1 MMLLHAFTEPQAYRG
16 GFVAIG
22 NFDGV
27 HRGHQ
32 SMAALLVQRAR
43 AAGVPAVVLTFNPPP
58 VEILRP
64 GQVPPRLSTLEQKA
78 RLLAECGVDVIIAY
92 PTDHALLNLTPEA
105 FFEQIVLGEL
115 DARGLV
121 EGPNFFFGHDRAG
134 DVRKLGE
141 LCERA
146 GRLLDVVSPVRV
158 GDRLVS
164 SSEIRASIAAGR
176 LAAAVEMLGH
186 PYQLRGTVARGA
198 GRGRSLGTPTANLES
213 IATLVPPDGVY
224 AGTARWQQQDYP
236 AAVHIGPNTTF
247 GENARKVEVHL
258 LDFSGDLYG
267 QHLEVGLLERIRDTA
282 TFPSAEDLR
291 RQLER
296 DLADVRGAWNRRLDA
311 PGFSDRP
318 DGCR

>member
-1 MMLLHAFTEPQAYRG
+1 MKLLHGFTEPQAYRG

-32 SMAALLVQRAR
+32 SMAALLVDRAR

-64 GQVPPRLSTLEQKA
+64 GQVPPRLSTLDQKA

-92 PTDHALLNLTPEA
+92 PTDHALLNLSPEA

-134 DVRKLGE
+134 DVTRLRE
-141 LCERA
+141 LCEAA
-146 GRLLDVVSPVRV
+146 GRSLDVVSPVRI

-164 SSEIRASIAAGR
+164 SSEVRSRIAAG
-176 LAAAVEMLGH
+176 LLSEAVEMLGH
-186 PYQLRGTVARGA
+186 PYHLVGTVGRGA
-198 GRGRSLGTPTANLES
+198 GRGRSLGTPTANLEG
-213 IATLVPPDGVY
+213 IATLIPPDGVY
-224 AGTARWQQQDYP
+224 AGVVPWQRGVYP
-236 AAVHIGPNTTF
+236 AAVHIGANTTF
-247 GENARKVEVHL
+247 GEQERKVEVHL
-258 LDFSGDLYG
+258 LGFSGNLYG
-267 QHLEVGLLERIRDTA
+267 QPLEVGLLERLRETSRFA
-282 TFPSAEDLR
+282 GAEELR

-296 DLADVRGAWNRRLDA
+296 DLEEVRAIVNR
-311 PGFSDRP
+311 PPEGPCSRP
-318 DGCR
+318 